1 MGGCAV
7 KTTLDISD
15 GLMLRIKALAKR
27 NGTTIRSLMEEGL
40 EMVLAARSS
49 ARPAKVTPVT
59 FRGSGL
65 SREFQGASWD
75 RIRAAAYE
83 GRGS

>member
-1 MGGCAV
+1 M

-15 GLMLRIKALAKR
+15 GLLLRIKQLAAR
-27 NGTTIRSLMEEGL
+27 DGTTIRSLTEEGL
-40 EMVLAARSS
+40 EMVLSARSS
-49 ARPAKVTPVT
+49 RKAAKITPVT
-59 FRGSGL
+59 FGGSGL
-65 SREFQGASWD
+65 SEEYRDASWD